1 MSSTYKDIIRLSV
14 DLKCGLKGLIS
25 PIQQMDNLS
34 HVLRCHLTNDDKPI
48 NIRGSQMLLYV
59 IKADKTQSMILGEVS
74 QSKTGV
80 VDFTLTEQS
89 LALDKEIKLE
99 IVKIDEPNIKLS
111 FPQFKMQINSIDR
124 NESLVESSNE
134 FNALLS
140 LVSKI
145 SDLEKRIILLEDGK

>member
-1 MSSTYKDIIRLSV
+1 
-14 DLKCGLKGLIS
+14 
-25 PIQQMDNLS
+25 
-34 HVLRCHLTNDDKPI
+34 
-48 NIRGSQMLLYV
+48 MLLYV

-111 FPQFKMQINSIDR
+111 FPQFKMQINSVDR